1 MRRKESG
8 AQDGTKMGWLT
19 GEQITIEMRY
29 KRITIEPFSE
39 EQVNPNSYDYRL
51 GPTIKRLL
59 PNSNYQ
65 GQTFLDPKKP
75 MRYKEIELTSRGHLL
90 LPGQAYLG
98 HTIEVFGSDHF
109 ASLVTGKSSIGRLF
123 IHNHI
128 CAGLIDQGFLGQIT
142 LEIEVQLPTVV
153 YPQMRFGQIFWFESI
168 GPVKLYSG
176 RYHHQKLATPSQIYE
191 DFK

>member
-1 MRRKESG
+1 
-8 AQDGTKMGWLT
+8 MGWIT
-19 GEQITIEMRY
+19 GEQIRIETRY
-29 KRITIEPFSE
+29 KRITIDPFYP

-51 GPTIKRLL
+51 GPRVKRLL
-59 PNSNYQ
+59 PNSSYGDQ
-65 GQTFLDPKKP
+65 LFLDPKKP
-75 MRYKEIELTSRGHLL
+75 MKCEEIELSTRGYLL
-90 LPGQAYLG
+90 FPGEAYLG
-98 HTIEVFGSDHF
+98 HTVEVFGSDYF

-142 LEIEVQLPTVV
+142 LEIEVQLPTVI
-153 YPQMRFGQIFWFESI
+153 YPNMRFGQIFWFESS

-176 RYHHQKLATPSQIYE
+176 RYRNQKSATPSQIYE

>member
-1 MRRKESG
+1 MS
-8 AQDGTKMGWLT
+8 WLT
-19 GEQITIEMRY
+19 GEQIVVEMKHR
-29 KRITIEPFSE
+29 RITIEPFRP

-51 GPTIKRLL
+51 GRRLKKIVT
-59 PNSNYQ
+59 NSSFGGRN
-65 GQTFLDPKKP
+65 FLDPMKP
-75 MRYKEIELTSRGHLL
+75 MRYGEIELSDGGFLL
-90 LPGQAYLG
+90 QPGGAYLG

-142 LEIEVQLPTVV
+142 LEIEVQLPTLV
-153 YPQMRFGQIFWFESI
+153 YPGMRFGQIFWFESV

-176 RYHHQKLATPSQIYE
+176 RYQQQKLATPSQIYE
-191 DFK
+191 DFR